1 MGRQGSS
8 LMQVRLLWF
17 WRNHRMRNRHP
28 ARLLLLPDCHHVHR
42 MLRKGLAITAA
53 PHGGGISHDK
63 RVAVEFSFKLAQRV
77 ILQSQLLQVF
87 QSRSPVEL
95 PGRGDRNEIRR
106 QASFHFVPVLRLH
119 FAPEHTFQAFAAGSI
134 GKALCRTLVPD
145 GTSWKHRGTAQQN
158 DR

>member
-1 MGRQGSS
+1 MDLWSTQIYAGQKPSISLRFRQASLRVGIRICRRATVKFEMGRQGSS

-63 RVAVEFSFKLAQRV
+63 RLAVEFSFKLAQRE
-77 ILQSQLLQVF
+77 IL
-87 QSRSPVEL
+87 
-95 PGRGDRNEIRR
+95 
-106 QASFHFVPVLRLH
+106 
-119 FAPEHTFQAFAAGSI
+119 
-134 GKALCRTLVPD
+134 
-145 GTSWKHRGTAQQN
+145 
-158 DR
+158 